1 MALLG
6 QITVP
11 ASTVDKLT
19 ALGRALIELAQEIQ
33 LYSDVKR
40 RIKPQQVPKDQEWF
54 WTEEWQR
61 GEREVDEALAHGEY
75 KSFDSLDALLA
86 DLHAHV

>member
-19 ALGRALIELAQEIQ
+19 TLGRALIELAQEIQ
-33 LYSDVKR
+33 LYSDAKR

-61 GEREVDEALAHGEY
+61 GEREVDEALARGEY
-75 KSFDSLDALLA
+75 KSFDSVDALLA